1 MDDETSSRSA
11 TAVDVSSIRAGEGFS
26 RTWKDCL
33 YSFVVSILTSALIEC
48 SVRKIL
54 FRALFQVLA
63 QVKLFTIKDL
73 DERSA
78 VPRFARDRYIFLE
91 EQTDENVRTK
101 HSVCT
106 GTIVCSIFCSSA
118 NVSLDYLVEQWNSII
133 IIIYF
138 WLFFFFFFCV

>member
-1 MDDETSSRSA
+1 MESSP
-11 TAVDVSSIRAGEGFS
+11 IFS
-26 RTWKDCL
+26 CRVHFN
-33 YSFVVSILTSALIEC
+33 SNEF
-48 SVRKIL
+48 L

-63 QVKLFTIKDL
+63 QVKLFAINDL
-73 DERSA
+73 DACSA
-78 VPRFARDRYIFLE
+78 VPRFGRDRYIFLE
-91 EQTDENVRTK
+91 EQKDKNVITK

-118 NVSLDYLVEQWNSII
+118 NVSSVYLVEQWNSII